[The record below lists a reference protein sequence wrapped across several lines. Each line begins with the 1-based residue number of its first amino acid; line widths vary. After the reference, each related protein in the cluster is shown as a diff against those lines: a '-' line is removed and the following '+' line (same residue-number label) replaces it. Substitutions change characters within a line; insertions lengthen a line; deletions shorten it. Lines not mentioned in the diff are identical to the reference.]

1 MKLEFIFKIL
11 SQSQYLK
18 MFKMEIQWMTLNG
31 LRITENFK
39 DCHTWITSS
48 LELKLDI
55 SAFLP
60 SDTLVSEIHSLPDDN
75 W

>member
-1 MKLEFIFKIL
+1 
-11 SQSQYLK
+11 
-18 MFKMEIQWMTLNG
+18 MTLNG
-31 LRITENFK
+31 LGVTDNFE
-39 DCHTWITSS
+39 DCHTCTTSS

-60 SDTLVSEIHSLPDDN
+60 SDTLVSEICSLPDDN